1 MSAPRRPQGTLDK
14 LRAVTKRARWI
25 VAAGAIVAT
34 AGVVW
39 AVAAARGGRDSVVK
53 PASRTA
59 GGMAGMEGM
68 GGMDMGGGGSVRLTP
83 HQIAQFGVSFGG
95 VEERMLESTV
105 RTVGVVSF
113 DETRMAKVA
122 PKFGGY
128 VERLYVDFTG
138 KPVRRGEPLLEI
150 FSPELLAAQE
160 ELLLAR
166 QVDRTMGESSVPGV
180 PAGSTDLLAAAK
192 RRLRLWD
199 ISDAQIEEVLRT
211 GRARRTLTLYAP
223 VSGVVVEKMVVR
235 GQAVDAGMTLY
246 TLADLSR
253 VWIDIELR
261 EADASAVQPGA
272 AADIELAAVPGV
284 PLEGRVE
291 YVYPTMQQETRT
303 LRARVAVPNGAG
315 RLKPGMYATVNL
327 TTPTR
332 RALTLPTSAVVR
344 TGERSLVFVDMGGG
358 ELMPHDV
365 ETGRVAGDYTEVLT
379 GVEPGQRVVTSAQFL
394 LESESN
400 IGEVMKSM
408 VGQTGTMEMGDMKG
422 MPTPGSTKADE
433 PKGTD
438 MKGAD
443 MKGMPGMPAPKAKTP
458 PAAPR

>member
-1 MSAPRRPQGTLDK
+1 MSAPRSTEGTLDR
-14 LRAVTKRARWI
+14 LRAMPKRARWI

-39 AVAAARGGRDSVVK
+39 AVAAARDGRDSVAK
-53 PASRTA
+53 PASRTPD
-59 GGMAGMEGM
+59 GMAGMEGM
-68 GGMDMGGGGSVRLTP
+68 GGMDMGGGGAVRLTP
-83 HQIAQFGVSFGG
+83 QQIAQFGVSFGG
-95 VEERMLESTV
+95 VEERALESTV

-138 KPVRRGEPLLEI
+138 MPVRRGQPLLEI

-166 QVDRTMGESSVPGV
+166 QLDRTMGESNVPGV
-180 PAGSTDLLAAAK
+180 PAGSSDLLGAAK

-199 ISDAQIEEVLRT
+199 VSDAQIEEVLRT

-223 VSGVVVEKMVVR
+223 VTGVVVEKMVVR

-261 EADASAVQPGA
+261 ETDASALQPGA
-272 AADIELAAVPGV
+272 AAHIEFAALPGV
-284 PLEGRVE
+284 PAEGRVE

-315 RLKPGMYATVNL
+315 RLKPGMYATVRL
-327 TTPTR
+327 TMPTR
-332 RALTLPTSAVVR
+332 RALTVPTSALVR
-344 TGERSLVFVDMGGG
+344 TGERSLVFVDMGSG

-365 ETGRVAGDYTEVLT
+365 ETGRVAGDYTEVLS

-400 IGEVMKSM
+400 IAEVMKSM
-408 VGQTGTMEMGDMKG
+408 VGQTGSMDMGDMKG
-422 MPTPGSTKADE
+422 MPMPGSNKADE
-433 PKGTD
+433 MKGME

-443 MKGMPGMPAPKAKTP
+443 MKGMPGMPAPKAKSP
-458 PAAPR
+458 PASPR

>member
-1 MSAPRRPQGTLDK
+1 MSAPRSTHAALDR
-14 LRAVTKRARWI
+14 LRAMPPRARWLIAASVI
-25 VAAGAIVAT
+25 VVT

-39 AVAAARGGRDSVVK
+39 AVAAARDGRDSAGK
-53 PASRTA
+53 PASRTVD
-59 GGMAGMEGM
+59 GMPGMEGM
-68 GGMDMGGGGSVRLTP
+68 GGMDMGGGSVRLTP
-83 HQIAQFGVSFGG
+83 QQIAQFGVSFGG

-166 QVDRTMGESSVPGV
+166 QLDRTMGESSVPGV

-235 GQAVDAGMTLY
+235 GQAVDAGVTLY
-246 TLADLSR
+246 TLADLTR

-261 EADASAVQPGA
+261 EADATAVQPGA
-272 AADIELAAVPGV
+272 AADIELAALPGV
-284 PLEGRVE
+284 ALEGRVE
-291 YVYPTMQQETRT
+291 YVYPTVQQETRT

-315 RLKPGMYATVNL
+315 RLRPGMYATVNL

-332 RALTLPTSAVVR
+332 RALTVPTSAVVR
-344 TGERSLVFVDMGGG
+344 TGERSLVFVDMG

-365 ETGRVAGDYTEVLT
+365 ETGRVAGDYTEVLA

-408 VGQTGTMEMGDMKG
+408 VGQTGSMDMGDMKG
-422 MPTPGSTKADE
+422 MPMPAPNKAGE
-433 PKGTD
+433 LKGTD

-443 MKGMPGMPAPKAKTP
+443 MKGMPGMSAPKAKTP
-458 PAAPR
+458 PPAPR

>member
-1 MSAPRRPQGTLDK
+1 MSAPRSTHAALDR
-14 LRAVTKRARWI
+14 LRAMPPRARWLIAASVI
-25 VAAGAIVAT
+25 VVT

-39 AVAAARGGRDSVVK
+39 AVAAARDGRDSAGK
-53 PASRTA
+53 PASRTVD
-59 GGMAGMEGM
+59 GMPGMEGM

-83 HQIAQFGVSFGG
+83 QQIAQFGVSFGG

-166 QVDRTMGESSVPGV
+166 QLDRTMGESSVPGV

-235 GQAVDAGMTLY
+235 GQAVDAGVTLY
-246 TLADLSR
+246 TLADLTR

-261 EADASAVQPGA
+261 EADATAVQPGA
-272 AADIELAAVPGV
+272 AADIELAALPGV
-284 PLEGRVE
+284 ALEGRVE
-291 YVYPTMQQETRT
+291 YVYPTVQQETRT

-315 RLKPGMYATVNL
+315 RLRPGMYATVNL

-332 RALTLPTSAVVR
+332 RALTVPTSAVVR
-344 TGERSLVFVDMGGG
+344 TGERSLVFVDMG

-365 ETGRVAGDYTEVLT
+365 ETGRVAGDYTEVLA

-408 VGQTGTMEMGDMKG
+408 VGQTGSMDMGDMKG
-422 MPTPGSTKADE
+422 MPMPAPNKAGE
-433 PKGTD
+433 LKGTD

-443 MKGMPGMPAPKAKTP
+443 MKGMPGMSAPKAKTP
-458 PAAPR
+458 PPAPR

>member
-1 MSAPRRPQGTLDK
+1 MNAQPGKRGMRGTLS
-14 LRAVTKRARWI
+14 VMPKRVRWV
-25 VAAGAIVAT
+25 VAAIVAG

-39 AVAAARGGRDSVVK
+39 AISALRGGRDSQGMNRS
-53 PASRTA
+53 PATD
-59 GGMAGMEGM
+59 GMEGM
-68 GGMDMGGGGSVRLTP
+68 AGMDMGGGSSVRLSP
-83 HQIAQFGVSFGG
+83 QQVSQFGVSFGR
-95 VEERMLESTV
+95 VEQRMLESTV
-105 RTVGVVSF
+105 RTVGVVTV
-113 DETRMAKVA
+113 DETRLAKVA

-128 VERLYVDFTG
+128 VERLYADFTG
-138 KPVRRGEPLLEI
+138 QRVQQGQPLLEI
-150 FSPELLAAQE
+150 FSPELLGAQE

-166 QVDRTMGESSVPGV
+166 RLDSTMGTSGVPGV
-180 PAGSTDLLAAAK
+180 PAGSTDLAAATR

-199 ISDAQIEEVLRT
+199 ITDEQIEEVLRT

-223 VSGVVVEKMVVR
+223 VSGIVIEKMVVR
-235 GQAVDAGMTLY
+235 GQAIDAGMTLY

-261 EADASAVQPGA
+261 EADATAVHPGA
-272 AADIELAAVPGV
+272 AATIDLAAFAGV
-284 PLEGRVE
+284 PLQGRVE
-291 YVYPTMQQETRT
+291 YVSPTLQQETRT

-332 RALTLPTSAVVR
+332 RALTVPTSAVIR
-344 TGERSLVFVDMGGG
+344 TGERSVVFVDMGGG

-365 ETGRVAGDYTEVLT
+365 ETGRVSGDYTEVLT

-408 VGQTGTMEMGDMKG
+408 VGQMGSMDMGDMKG
-422 MPTPGSTKADE
+422 M
-433 PKGTD
+433 D

-443 MKGMPGMPAPKAKTP
+443 MKGMPGMGPPKAKAP
-458 PAAPR
+458 PESPR

>member
-1 MSAPRRPQGTLDK
+1 
-14 LRAVTKRARWI
+14 
-25 VAAGAIVAT
+25 
-34 AGVVW
+34 
-39 AVAAARGGRDSVVK
+39 
-53 PASRTA
+53 
-59 GGMAGMEGM
+59 
-68 GGMDMGGGGSVRLTP
+68 
-83 HQIAQFGVSFGG
+83 
-95 VEERMLESTV
+95 
-105 RTVGVVSF
+105 
-113 DETRMAKVA
+113 
-122 PKFGGY
+122 
-128 VERLYVDFTG
+128 
-138 KPVRRGEPLLEI
+138 
-150 FSPELLAAQE
+150 
-160 ELLLAR
+160 
-166 QVDRTMGESSVPGV
+166 MGESSVPGV

-235 GQAVDAGMTLY
+235 GQAVDAGVTLF
-246 TLADLSR
+246 TLADLTR

-261 EADASAVQPGA
+261 EADAAVQRGA
-272 AADIELAAVPGV
+272 AADIEFVALPGV

-291 YVYPTMQQETRT
+291 YVYPTVQQETRT

-315 RLKPGMYATVNL
+315 RLRPGMYATVNL

-332 RALTLPTSAVVR
+332 RALTVPTSAVVR

-365 ETGRVAGDYTEVLT
+365 ETGRVAGDYTEVLA

-408 VGQTGTMEMGDMKG
+408 VGQTGSMDMGDMKG
-422 MPTPGSTKADE
+422 MPMPASNKTDELKA
-433 PKGTD
+433 TD

-443 MKGMPGMPAPKAKTP
+443 MKGMPGMSAPKAKTP
-458 PAAPR
+458 PPALR

>member
-83 HQIAQFGVSFGG
+83 QQIAQFGVSFGG

>member
-1 MSAPRRPQGTLDK
+1 MSAPQRTQGALDR
-14 LRAVTKRARWI
+14 LRAMPKRARWLI
-25 VAAGAIVAT
+25 GASAVLVT

-39 AVAAARGGRDSVVK
+39 AVAAARDGRDSVGK

-59 GGMAGMEGM
+59 GGVAGMEGM
-68 GGMDMGGGGSVRLTP
+68 GGMDMGGGSVRLTSQ
-83 HQIAQFGVSFGG
+83 QIAQFGVSFGG

-128 VERLYVDFTG
+128 VERLYADFTG

-166 QVDRTMGESSVPGV
+166 QLDRAMGESSVPGV
-180 PAGSTDLLAAAK
+180 PAGSSDLLGAAK

-199 ISDAQIEEVLRT
+199 VSDAQIEEVLRT

-223 VSGVVVEKMVVR
+223 VTGVVVEKMVVR
-235 GQAVDAGMTLY
+235 GQAIDAGMTLY

-272 AADIELAAVPGV
+272 AAEIDLAALAGV
-284 PLEGRVE
+284 PLQGRVE

-303 LRARVAVPNGAG
+303 LRARVVVPNGAG

-327 TTPTR
+327 TTPAR
-332 RALTLPTSAVVR
+332 RALTVPTSAVVR

-365 ETGRVAGDYTEVLT
+365 ETGRVAGDYTEVLA

-400 IGEVMKSM
+400 IAEVMKSM
-408 VGQTGTMEMGDMKG
+408 VGQTGSMDMGDMKG
-422 MPTPGSTKADE
+422 MPMPKSNKADE
-433 PKGTD
+433 

-443 MKGMPGMPAPKAKTP
+443 MKGMPGMPAPKTKAP